1 MHCPR
6 GNCTQTVPWLKAL
19 RCRDSKTRHV
29 CEICVFARKSVS
41 LSCDT
46 TQPAIEG
53 NVTEI
58 LRATRRALRPPGHP
72 QEAGRP

>member
-6 GNCTQTVPWLKAL
+6 GNCMQTVPWLSAL
-19 RCRDSKTRHV
+19 RCRCSKTRHV

-46 TQPAIEG
+46 TQSASEG
-53 NVTEI
+53 NVTKI
-58 LRATRRALRPPGHP
+58 LRPTRGAPRPPGHP
-72 QEAGRP
+72 QEAARP